1 MKKALFSAEAGPS
14 HRAVEIGVALGT
26 ALFGIIVVVGALK
39 AGGPTWAADGPRA
52 GFFPFYLGLFILV
65 SSMVNLFSA
74 IMDLP
79 RDKLFADWHQ
89 LGRVV
94 SVIIPTAVFVAL
106 ISSDYVGIYAASVL
120 LIAFFMKWL
129 GKYGWGMVAAISIG
143 VPVATFLVFEKW
155 FLVPLPKGYVETLL
169 GY

>member
-14 HRAVEIGVALGT
+14 HRAVEIGVALAT
-26 ALFGIIVVVGALK
+26 ALFAIIVIVGSLQ
-39 AGGPTWAADGPRA
+39 AGGPSWASDGPRA
-52 GFFPFYLGLFILV
+52 GFFPFYLGLFILL

-74 IMDLP
+74 IMDQP

-94 SVIIPTAVFVAL
+94 SVIIPTAAFVVL
-106 ISSDYVGIYAASVL
+106 IPYIGIYVSAVL
-120 LIAFFMKWL
+120 LIALFMKWL

-155 FLVPLPKGYVETLL
+155 FLVPLPKGPVEAML